1 MAYQKQERVISMPLG
16 FHLPDLLIILA
27 IALLIF
33 GPKKLPEMGEAIGKS
48 IKQFKKATNA
58 DEIAEPKETEHN
70 KSRADL
76 EAIEREIASKRA
88 AAEAESAK
96 AE

>member
-1 MAYQKQERVISMPLG
+1 MLPG
-16 FHLPDLLIILA
+16 FHPIDFLIILVV
-27 IALLIF
+27 ALLIF
-33 GPKKLPEMGEAIGKS
+33 GPKKLPELGDAIGKS
-48 IKQFKKATNA
+48 IKQFKKATNT

-70 KSRADL
+70 KSLADL

-96 AE
+96 TE